1 MKKLL
6 LKKSIFKK
14 MYLTKGSTIAIAAT
28 ARHVDK
34 EMIENAINIF
44 ESWGLNVLVNES
56 LFARQNA
63 FAGSDEIRAKA
74 FQELLDNKDVNAI
87 IIARGGY
94 GTVRIIDQLDFTKFI
109 QNPKIIAGFSDVT
122 VLHAHINQNFEN
134 STLHSCMPVTMQ
146 GKYFNT
152 ATIESLKNALF
163 GNSITIQF
171 AQHTFNKNQ
180 TVSGELIGGNLS
192 VLFSL
197 LGSSSDLNFDNKIL
211 FIEDIGEYFYH
222 IDRMMQTFKRAGKLK
237 NLKALIVGG
246 MNDMNENSSPF
257 AFNKSCYEIIQE
269 TVQEYN
275 FPVFYGF
282 PAGHENLNLSVYL
295 GKNCSITFDHDLV
308 YFEQ

>member
-1 MKKLL
+1 M
-6 LKKSIFKK
+6 F
-14 MYLTKGSTIAIAAT
+14 LTKGSTIAIAAT

-56 LFARQNA
+56 LFAQQNA

-74 FQELLDNKDVNAI
+74 FQELLDNEEVNAI

-109 QNPKIIAGFSDVT
+109 QKSKLIAGFSDVT
-122 VLHAHINQNFEN
+122 VLHAHINQNFGVT
-134 STLHSCMPVTMQ
+134 TLHSCMPVTMQ

-152 ATIESLKNALF
+152 ETIESLKNALF
-163 GNSITIQF
+163 GNPIAIQF
-171 AQHTFNKNQ
+171 AQHPFNKNKP
-180 TVSGELIGGNLS
+180 VSGELVGGNFS

-197 LGSSSDLNFDNKIL
+197 LGSNSDLDLDNKIL

-222 IDRMMQTFKRAGKLK
+222 MDRMMQTFKRAGKLK

-246 MNDMNENSSPF
+246 MNDMNENLAPF
-257 AFNKSCYEIIQE
+257 AFNKSCFEIIRE
-269 TVQEYN
+269 AVQEYN

-282 PAGHENLNLSVYL
+282 PVGHENLNLSVYL
-295 GKNCSITFDHDLV
+295 GKNCSISVDDNLV

>member
-1 MKKLL
+1 M
-6 LKKSIFKK
+6 F
-14 MYLTKGSTIAIAAT
+14 LTKGSTIAIAAT

-34 EMIENAINIF
+34 QMIENATNIF
-44 ESWGLNVLVNES
+44 ESWGLNVMVNES
-56 LFARQNA
+56 LFAKQNA
-63 FAGSDEIRAKA
+63 FAGSDEIRTKA
-74 FQELLDNKDVNAI
+74 FQELLDNEEVNAI

-109 QNPKIIAGFSDVT
+109 QKPKIIAGFSDVT
-122 VLHAHINQNFEN
+122 VLHAHINHNFGIT
-134 STLHSCMPVTMQ
+134 TLHSCMPVTMQ

-152 ATIESLKNALF
+152 ETIESLKNAFF
-163 GNSITIQF
+163 GNPITIQF
-171 AQHTFNKNQ
+171 VQHPFNKNK
-180 TVSGELIGGNLS
+180 TVTGELVGGNLS

-197 LGSSSDLNFDNKIL
+197 LGSTSDLNFDNKIL

-246 MNDMNENSSPF
+246 MNDMNENSAPF
-257 AFNKSCYEIIQE
+257 AFNKSCFEIIQE
-269 TVQEYN
+269 AVQEYN

-282 PAGHENLNLSVYL
+282 PAGHENLNLCVYL
-295 GKNCSITFDHDLV
+295 GRNCTITADNDFV

>member
-1 MKKLL
+1 
-6 LKKSIFKK
+6 
-14 MYLTKGSTIAIAAT
+14 MYLKKGSTIAIAAT

-34 EMIENAINIF
+34 QMIEDATNIF

-56 LFARQNA
+56 LFAKENA

-74 FQELLDNKDVNAI
+74 FQELLDNEEVNAI

-109 QNPKIIAGFSDVT
+109 QKPKLIAGFSDVT
-122 VLHAHINQNFEN
+122 VLHAHINQNFGVT
-134 STLHSCMPVTMQ
+134 TLHSCMPVTMQ

-152 ATIESLKNALF
+152 ETIESLKNALF
-163 GNSITIQF
+163 GNSIAIQF
-171 AQHTFNKNQ
+171 AQHPFNKNKN
-180 TVSGELIGGNLS
+180 VSGELVGGNFS

-197 LGSSSDLNFDNKIL
+197 LGSKSDLYFDNKIL

-222 IDRMMQTFKRAGKLK
+222 IDRMIQTFKRAGKLK

-246 MNDMNENSSPF
+246 MNDMNENSAPF
-257 AFNKSCYEIIQE
+257 AFNKSCFEIIRE
-269 TVQEYN
+269 AVQEYN

-282 PAGHENLNLSVYL
+282 PAGHENLNLSVWL
-295 GKNCSITFDHDLV
+295 GKNCSISVDEELV

>member
-1 MKKLL
+1 
-6 LKKSIFKK
+6 

-56 LFARQNA
+56 LFAKENA
-63 FAGSDEIRAKA
+63 FAGSDEIRTKA
-74 FQELLDNKDVNAI
+74 FQELLDNEEVNAI

-109 QNPKIIAGFSDVT
+109 QKPKIIAGFSDVT
-122 VLHAHINQNFEN
+122 VLHAHINHNFGIT
-134 STLHSCMPVTMQ
+134 TLHSCMPVTMQ

-152 ATIESLKNALF
+152 ETIESLKNALF

-171 AQHTFNKNQ
+171 AQHPFNKNK
-180 TVSGELIGGNLS
+180 TVSGELVGGNLS

-197 LGSSSDLNFDNKIL
+197 LGSSSDLDLDNKIL

-246 MNDMNENSSPF
+246 MNDMNENSAPF
-257 AFNKSCYEIIQE
+257 AFNKSCFEIIHE
-269 TVQEYN
+269 TIKEYN

-282 PAGHENLNLSVYL
+282 PAGHENLNLCVYL
-295 GKNCSITFDHDLV
+295 GKNCSISVDDNFV

>member
-1 MKKLL
+1 
-6 LKKSIFKK
+6 

-56 LFARQNA
+56 LFAKENA
-63 FAGSDEIRAKA
+63 FAGSDEIRTKA
-74 FQELLDNKDVNAI
+74 FQELLDNEEVNAI

-109 QNPKIIAGFSDVT
+109 QKPKIIAGFSDVT
-122 VLHAHINQNFEN
+122 VLHAHINHNFGIT
-134 STLHSCMPVTMQ
+134 TLHSCMPVTMQ

-152 ATIESLKNALF
+152 ETIESLKNALF

-171 AQHTFNKNQ
+171 AQHPFNKNK
-180 TVSGELIGGNLS
+180 TVSGELVGGNLS

-197 LGSSSDLNFDNKIL
+197 LGSSSDLDLDNKIL

-246 MNDMNENSSPF
+246 MNDMNENSAPF
-257 AFNKSCYEIIQE
+257 AFNKSCYEIIHE
-269 TVQEYN
+269 TIKEYN

-295 GKNCSITFDHDLV
+295 GKKCSISVDDNFV

>member
-1 MKKLL
+1 
-6 LKKSIFKK
+6 

-56 LFARQNA
+56 LFAKENA
-63 FAGSDEIRAKA
+63 FAGSDEIRTKA
-74 FQELLDNKDVNAI
+74 FQELLDNEEVNAI

-109 QNPKIIAGFSDVT
+109 QKPKIIAGFSDVT
-122 VLHAHINQNFEN
+122 VLHAHINHNFGIT
-134 STLHSCMPVTMQ
+134 TLHSCMPVTMQ

-152 ATIESLKNALF
+152 ETIESLKNALF

-171 AQHTFNKNQ
+171 AQHPFNKNK
-180 TVSGELIGGNLS
+180 TVSGELVGGNLS

-197 LGSSSDLNFDNKIL
+197 LGSSSDLDLDNKIL

-222 IDRMMQTFKRAGKLK
+222 IDRMMQTFKRARKLK

-246 MNDMNENSSPF
+246 MNDMNENSAPF
-257 AFNKSCYEIIQE
+257 AFNKSCFEIIHE
-269 TVQEYN
+269 TIKEYN

-282 PAGHENLNLSVYL
+282 PAGHENLNLCVYL
-295 GKNCSITFDHDLV
+295 GKNCSISVDDNFV